1 MKVISILKQ
10 WLELWSI
17 SGIFAIFDSLE
28 VNAYV
33 IVIDIA
39 SSEIIYKDIFY
50 SFQFVTRLYIR
61 VGYQF

>member
-1 MKVISILKQ
+1 MNVISILNQ
-10 WLELWSI
+10 WLELWTI
-17 SGIFAIFDSLE
+17 CGIFSSFGSLD

-50 SFQFVTRLYIR
+50 SFEFVTRLYIIIW
-61 VGYQF
+61 YES